1 MISAFFMSDAHVQA
15 TGREPRRHGE
25 APTRR
30 RYGAIRR
37 RGPAEGAWEDVAQ
50 RTLQKLAYD
59 L

>member
-1 MISAFFMSDAHVQA
+1 MISAFFMSDVHVQA
-15 TGREPRRHGE
+15 IGREARRHGE

-37 RGPAEGAWEDVAQ
+37 RGSSEGAWEDVVR